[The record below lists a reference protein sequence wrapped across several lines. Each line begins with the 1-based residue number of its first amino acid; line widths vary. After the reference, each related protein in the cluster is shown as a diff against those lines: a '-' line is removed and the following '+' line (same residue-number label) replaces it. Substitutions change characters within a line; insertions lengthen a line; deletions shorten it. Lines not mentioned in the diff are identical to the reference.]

1 MKIRVVI
8 LKKRQII
15 LSLIIILFI
24 ILTFSLI
31 SYFMK
36 NSTTEAITLIN
47 DNKVIK
53 EDLNG
58 DGSKDTLY
66 INNKDNKYYMEIST
80 GSEVQHISC
89 NKKLDTLGSFNP
101 YWPMRLEIK
110 DISRNRT
117 PEIFIQSSENS
128 LPVQHVF
135 TYNNNKFND
144 IFCSNGNFLGFLDS
158 NNSRTPKF
166 LSGDIKNGTLD
177 IGYYILNNNELK
189 NYSFDKTVF
198 PGAKSIV
205 DFVSYMESLPYGEEF
220 KPDVFYDGLSGNA
233 LYAIGK
239 ISAECSEV
247 TFLDGY
253 FVDTAWGNAGNILG
267 LECFFNFKGSL
278 KDSTNFTAYSL
289 KVILKPDPTCNN
301 EFKIYSITI

>member
-1 MKIRVVI
+1 MKFRVVI
-8 LKKRQII
+8 LKKKQII
-15 LSLIIILFI
+15 LSLIIILAI
-24 ILTFSLI
+24 ILIFFLLSFFTKNTSTETMTLI
-31 SYFMK
+31 S
-36 NSTTEAITLIN
+36 
-47 DNKVIK
+47 DNKIIK

-66 INNKDNKYYMEIST
+66 INNKNNKYYMEIST
-80 GSEVQHISC
+80 KSQVQHISC
-89 NKKLDTLGSFNP
+89 NKKLDTLGSLNS

-110 DISRNRT
+110 DISRNRV

-128 LPVQHVF
+128 LPIQHVF
-135 TYNNNKFND
+135 TYDNNKFND

-158 NNSRTPKF
+158 NNTRTPKF
-166 LSGDIKNGTLD
+166 LSGDIKNGNLD
-177 IGYYILNNNELK
+177 IGYYILNNNELQ
-189 NYSFDKTVF
+189 NYSFDKTIF

-239 ISAECSEV
+239 ISAECLEV

-253 FVDTAWGNAGNILG
+253 FVDTAWDKTGNILD
-267 LECFFNFKGSL
+267 LQCSFNFKGSL
-278 KDSTNFTAYSL
+278 KDSTNSTAYSL
-289 KVILKPDPTCNN
+289 KVNLKPDPSCNN
-301 EFKIYSITI
+301 EFKIYSISI